1 MPVNAPQNAPSL
13 GSDNWTIHQLG
24 VISTKVDNVG
34 QKVTDEGTRTTQ
46 RIDSLKG
53 DIAGLSTRVDKV
65 ESEMDKFRGAG
76 SAMKTAWLLSGGVI
90 GGVLLQVMLVALKLR

>member
-1 MPVNAPQNAPSL
+1 MPVNAPQNSPAL

-34 QKVTDEGTRTTQ
+34 QKVTEEGTRTTQ

-53 DIAGLSTRVDKV
+53 DIAGLSNRVDKV
-65 ESEMDKFRGAG
+65 ESDLDKFRGAG
-76 SAMKTAWLLSGGVI
+76 SALRIMWVLGGALVGGVALQVVL
-90 GGVLLQVMLVALKLR
+90 VLLGLR